1 MYSSVSLL
9 LSPIESEMFS
19 QSLVV
24 LELVSHRLRATQEG
38 RHSIA
43 SMWVTQSRTYLPL
56 SRLRGFLLLC
66 KISKPPNSTPHEDSA
81 QDSLP
86 IESLR
91 PMEQEKRSLSDDRLV
106 RCSDLVLVEHL
117 KL

>member
-9 LSPIESEMFS
+9 LSPIESEMSS

-24 LELVSHRLRATQEG
+24 LELVSHHLRATQEG

-56 SRLRGFLLLC
+56 SKLRGFLLLC
-66 KISKPPNSTPHEDSA
+66 KISKLENSTPHEDSA
-81 QDSLP
+81 QDSQR

-91 PMEQEKRSLSDDRLV
+91 PMEQDKRLLSDEQQDKCL
-106 RCSDLVLVEHL
+106 DLVLEMYHRQ
-117 KL
+117 

>member
-9 LSPIESEMFS
+9 LSPIESEMSS

-24 LELVSHRLRATQEG
+24 LEPVSHHLRATQEV

-66 KISKPPNSTPHEDSA
+66 KISKQANSTPHEDSV
-81 QDSLP
+81 QDLLP
-86 IESLR
+86 IESLSL
-91 PMEQEKRSLSDDRLV
+91 MEQDKRSPSDDHLV
-106 RCSDLVLVEHL
+106 RCSDLGLVEHL